1 MNRLIWRILYIVYWC
16 DGGAMGSKLPRP
28 AGIVCVVAGILV
40 VCAPEAA
47 RAQLIDQYLNT
58 NIPGYNVEPGVTV
71 TSRLRPEYDYPGI
84 RLGDI
89 VLTPEL
95 AEGVGFDSN
104 AAGSQSAKSSSF
116 LETLGTMKAAS
127 DWLGNSF
134 NAAVTVDNDRYFDLP
149 RQSYTNWTGEVA
161 GTHEFGRDVLSASYA
176 HLNLNQTPI
185 DLDVPQVDTP
195 IPYQIDDVHT
205 TYNAKFNALG
215 LQPGLELTS
224 YRYQN
229 GTVLGVP
236 YQQTYRNRLI
246 FTPSLTVSYELAPLR
261 NLLLVLSDSDAHYTD
276 QPAGLATRNFNDKL
290 ALAGIDYDTGGP
302 IRLRALAGYEL
313 RNFSSSQYPTISSPV
328 AEASAIWTATG
339 LTTVTG
345 TVAHYIED
353 SASETTV
360 GLTSTAVKLAVDHEY
375 LRNVLLNGA
384 AAFIANSYQ
393 QNQGNQS
400 YLQLTVGVTWLINQN
415 MRLAGRYD
423 YSTRQSSVPNGGLG
437 AGQTVGG
444 NYSDN
449 RFLIQLRIGL

>member
-1 MNRLIWRILYIVYWC
+1 
-16 DGGAMGSKLPRP
+16 
-28 AGIVCVVAGILV
+28 
-40 VCAPEAA
+40 
-47 RAQLIDQYLNT
+47 
-58 NIPGYNVEPGVTV
+58 
-71 TSRLRPEYDYPGI
+71 
-84 RLGDI
+84 
-89 VLTPEL
+89 
-95 AEGVGFDSN
+95 
-104 AAGSQSAKSSSF
+104 
-116 LETLGTMKAAS
+116 
-127 DWLGNSF
+127 
-134 NAAVTVDNDRYFDLP
+134 
-149 RQSYTNWTGEVA
+149 
-161 GTHEFGRDVLSASYA
+161 
-176 HLNLNQTPI
+176 
-185 DLDVPQVDTP
+185 
-195 IPYQIDDVHT
+195 
-205 TYNAKFNALG
+205 
-215 LQPGLELTS
+215 
-224 YRYQN
+224 
-229 GTVLGVP
+229 
-236 YQQTYRNRLI
+236 
-246 FTPSLTVSYELAPLR
+246 
-261 NLLLVLSDSDAHYTD
+261 
-276 QPAGLATRNFNDKL
+276 
-290 ALAGIDYDTGGP
+290 
-302 IRLRALAGYEL
+302 LAGYEL